1 MATRKRTTRR
11 SGLVGRAVTAGRRAL
26 RQAESQVPPDLRR
39 QVERRVRDANKT
51 VQTAF
56 KDAQARVMKATSS
69 RADVN
74 NMLRRLDGL
83 TKQAKQL
90 ARGTATRRRATT
102 RRATTATATRRVATR
117 TKRAAGATA
126 RKVTARRPA
135 ARRTSGGSSS
145 SRTTRATT
153 RTATS
158 RRRATRTTPA
168 VTEATSTYP
177 TPMAGEM
184 GETPGMA

>member
-1 MATRKRTTRR
+1 MATRKRTTKR
-11 SGLVGRAVTAGRRAL
+11 SGLVGRAVTAGRTAL
-26 RQAESQVPPDLRR
+26 RQAGTQVPPDLRR

-74 NMLRRLDGL
+74 SMLKRLDGL
-83 TKQAKQL
+83 TKQAKEL
-90 ARGTATRRRATT
+90 ARGSGTRRRATT

-117 TKRAAGATA
+117 AKRTAGATA

-135 ARRTSGGSSS
+135 TRRTSGGSSS

-153 RTATS
+153 RSASS
-158 RRRATRTTPA
+158 RRRSTRTTPA
-168 VTEATSTYP
+168 VTEASGTYP
-177 TPMAGEM
+177 TPIAGEM